1 MADPVPIPPITL
13 EDLTEGKLGGTG
25 AFDVLM
31 RTAALHC
38 QQEFDKNRIKGQD
51 YAQVYLT
58 AMQYVLQNSVVFT
71 LQKDEA
77 ANKAN
82 LVLAQIKQIEAQM
95 LLTELQGQLVQKEID
110 RDLLTREL
118 LEAQT
123 AKVRAE
129 TINVVTENDSL
140 LAQQCLLKAQYDLT
154 MVQKLQTTAQTSL
167 VQQKIATEKAQTVD
181 TGVDDNSVIGR
192 QKLLYKAQTDG
203 FARDAEQKAA
213 KMLIDTWN
221 VRRTTDE
228 GTVADSVNM
237 LNDATIGRA
246 VLKVLTGVGA

>member
-1 MADPVPIPPITL
+1 MADPVVIAPITL
-13 EDLTEGKLGGTG
+13 KDLTEGKLDGTG
-25 AFDVLM
+25 VFDVLM
-31 RTAALHC
+31 KTAGLHV

-58 AMQYVLQNSVVFT
+58 AMQYVLQNSSVFL

-82 LVLAQIKQIEAQM
+82 LVLAQIKLA
-95 LLTELQGQLVQKEID
+95 ELQGELLQKEID
-110 RDLLTREL
+110 RELLTRDL
-118 LEAQT
+118 LEAQA

-129 TINVVTENDSL
+129 TANVITENASL

-228 GTVADSVNM
+228 GTVADATNM

-246 VLKVLTGVGA
+246 VLKVLDGINA